1 MISSNAYDYINVLT
15 KAADASWKR
24 NTVISNN
31 IANVDTPNFKRSD
44 LNFED
49 LLKQELGRSKY
60 VSLDAK
66 ISDIHLN
73 HLDPKTYMDYSNYS
87 YRLDGNNV
95 DIDNEEAELASEQLR
110 YLGLSDSITQEI
122 TRYKTVMK

>member
-60 VSLDAK
+60 VTLDAK
-66 ISDIHLN
+66 IGDLHMN

-110 YLGLSDSITQEI
+110 YLGLSDSISQEI
-122 TRYKTVMK
+122 SRYKTVMK

>member
-1 MISSNAYDYINVLT
+1 MT